1 MAPRKRRELVVAR
14 PDGGRVA
21 RRADARG
28 LRGPR
33 QRLRGRA
40 MDRGRRD
47 RDRRADAGVDVGAR
61 VALLVAR
68 RGRLRQQGSVGDAQR
83 VRRARREAVLMDG
96 PADAVTVQLEAL
108 PDEEAAT
115 RRGAELIA
123 AAVREAVRE
132 RAGCA
137 IAVSGGA
144 TPVPMFEALAGQ
156 DVPWEALGIWQVD
169 ERVAPRD
176 DEDRSLKHLL
186 AALPAAARVH
196 EMPVDG
202 APDGLEAR
210 AATYAAGLPA
220 RFDLVHLGI
229 GDDGHTAS
237 LVPGDPLLEARDRD
251 VALTRMYR
259 GRRRMT
265 LTYPVLDRARSV
277 LFLVTGQDKASALQ
291 KLLARDQGIPAARV
305 RAADQRAIVDRPAL
319 RIDASDGTP

>member
-1 MAPRKRRELVVAR
+1 MA
-14 PDGGRVA
+14 
-21 RRADARG
+21 
-28 LRGPR
+28 GP
-33 QRLRGRA
+33 
-40 MDRGRRD
+40 
-47 RDRRADAGVDVGAR
+47 
-61 VALLVAR
+61 
-68 RGRLRQQGSVGDAQR
+68 S
-83 VRRARREAVLMDG
+83 EAV
-96 PADAVTVQLEAL
+96 AVRLETL
-108 PDEEAAT
+108 PDAAAAA
-115 RRGAELIA
+115 RRGAEVIA
-123 AAVREAVRE
+123 AAAREAVRE

-137 IAVSGGA
+137 IAVSGGT
-144 TPVPMFEALAGQ
+144 TPLQMFAALAGE
-156 DVPWEALGIWQVD
+156 DVPWDALGIWQVD

-176 DEDRSLKHLL
+176 HEDRSLTHLL
-186 AALPAAARVH
+186 AALPRVARVH

-202 APDGLEAR
+202 DGDGLEAR
-210 AATYAAGLPA
+210 AGTYAAGLPA
-220 RFDLVHLGI
+220 RFDVVHLGI

-237 LVPGDPLLEARDRD
+237 LVPGDPVLEARDRD

>member
-1 MAPRKRRELVVAR
+1 
-14 PDGGRVA
+14 
-21 RRADARG
+21 
-28 LRGPR
+28 
-33 QRLRGRA
+33 
-40 MDRGRRD
+40 
-47 RDRRADAGVDVGAR
+47 
-61 VALLVAR
+61 
-68 RGRLRQQGSVGDAQR
+68 
-83 VRRARREAVLMDG
+83 MDG

-144 TPVPMFEALAGQ
+144 TPVPMFAALSKE
-156 DVPWEALGIWQVD
+156 DIPWEALGIWQVD
-169 ERVAPRD
+169 ERVASRD

-237 LVPGDPLLEARDRD
+237 LVPDDPVLDVHARD
-251 VALTRMYR
+251 VAMTGIYQ

-265 LTYPVLDRARSV
+265 LTYRALDEARIV
-277 LFLVTGQDKASALQ
+277 LFLVAGRNKAPALR
-291 KLLARDQGIPAARV
+291 KLLARDPSIPAARIH
-305 RAADQRAIVDRPAL
+305 AADQRAIVDRAALPDGAPA
-319 RIDASDGTP
+319 R